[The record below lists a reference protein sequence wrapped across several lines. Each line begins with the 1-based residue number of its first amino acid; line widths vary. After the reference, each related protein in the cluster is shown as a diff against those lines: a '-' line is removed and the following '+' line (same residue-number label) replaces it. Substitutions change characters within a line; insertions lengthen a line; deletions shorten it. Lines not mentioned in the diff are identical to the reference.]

1 MSLDEFCKGFRF
13 QEKIASIESQ
23 EEIEE
28 IDLPDKSEAIFG
40 LDRELIMKRIA
51 SSVKKS
57 KDAWAGNNNCNVND
71 GKESNSPKKQL
82 DMCLVDMTG
91 KNAQL
96 KEFLRLRKVRN
107 VVFHSSFYFAVH
119 IKI

>member
-1 MSLDEFCKGFRF
+1 MGFLKVQNF

-23 EEIEE
+23 EEIDE
-28 IDLPDKSEAIFG
+28 IILPDKSEAIFG

-57 KDAWAGNNNCNVND
+57 KDAWAGNNNYNVNVN
-71 GKESNSPKKQL
+71 KESRSPNEQL
-82 DMCLVDMTG
+82 EICSVNKTD

-96 KEFLRLRKVRN
+96 KDFLRLRKV
-107 VVFHSSFYFAVH
+107 
-119 IKI
+119 